1 MPEKLFKV
9 IIVGDPT
16 VGKTAFVQR
25 YVSNIFKKEFK
36 GTVGVDFSLKILTY
50 SDTQTV
56 KLQLW
61 DIAGKQKIF
70 TYFQKL
76 ATLFQNLISING
88 NHLNYFIDLEHCCQT
103 SH

>member
-1 MPEKLFKV
+1 MPEKLFKI

-36 GTVGVDFSLKILTY
+36 GTVGVDFSLKILNY
-50 SDTQTV
+50 SEFQTI

-61 DIAGKQKIF
+61 DIAGRSTSLYVATYLNRTFNLNINIF
-70 TYFQKL
+70 SFSQ
-76 ATLFQNLISING
+76 
-88 NHLNYFIDLEHCCQT
+88 C
-103 SH
+103 

>member
-36 GTVGVDFSLKILTY
+36 GTVGVDFSLKILHY
-50 SDTQTV
+50 SEFQTV

-61 DIAGKQKIF
+61 DIAGD
-70 TYFQKL
+70 YFG
-76 ATLFQNLISING
+76 S
-88 NHLNYFIDLEHCCQT
+88 CCLY
-103 SH
+103 S

>member
-36 GTVGVDFSLKILTY
+36 GTVGVDFSLKILNY
-50 SDTQTV
+50 SECLTV

-61 DIAGKQKIF
+61 DIAGMKVRVR
-70 TYFQKL
+70 YFSAFVLHL
-76 ATLFQNLISING
+76 AVSIVTDMM
-88 NHLNYFIDLEHCCQT
+88 DLPR
-103 SH
+103 